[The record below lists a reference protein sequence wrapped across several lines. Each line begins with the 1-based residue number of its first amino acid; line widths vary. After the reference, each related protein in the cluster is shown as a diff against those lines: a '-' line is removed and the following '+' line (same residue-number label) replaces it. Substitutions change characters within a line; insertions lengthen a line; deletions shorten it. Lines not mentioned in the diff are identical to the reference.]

1 MGGFGGLA
9 GSKNVA
15 CLRGGIRSIKNSAH
29 DKTCILGGGS
39 DTACG
44 GYIA

>member
-1 MGGFGGLA
+1 MSGIGGLT
-9 GSKNVA
+9 GSKNVM
-15 CLRGGIRSIKNSAH
+15 CLRGGIRPIKNSAH
-29 DKTCILGGGS
+29 DKTCILDGGS

>member
-1 MGGFGGLA
+1 MSRIGGLT
-9 GSKNVA
+9 GSKNVM
-15 CLRGGIRSIKNSAH
+15 CLRGGVGLVENSIH

-44 GYIA
+44 GFIA